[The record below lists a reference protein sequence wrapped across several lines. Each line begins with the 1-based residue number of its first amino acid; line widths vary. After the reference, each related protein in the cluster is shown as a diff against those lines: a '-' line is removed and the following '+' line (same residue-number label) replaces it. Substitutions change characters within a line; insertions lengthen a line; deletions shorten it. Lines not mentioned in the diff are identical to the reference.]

1 MGKPYADEVAFIPT
15 AFKWA
20 IDQDIQPLKAT
31 IGRLSAH
38 GLISVGSGGSFTA
51 ASFHSFLHEAITGR
65 LSYASPPYQ
74 LLTKQSV
81 IRNSGISVLSA
92 EGKNKDVLGCFQY
105 ILACEPQDLM
115 TLTLKPDSPLNRIAL
130 DSNFAS
136 SISYPMTWDKDGY
149 LATNSLI
156 ATCVLLYRAYQAN
169 FPHLLPVCPSNVE
182 DLVDSYVEI
191 ESFNKT
197 NFLGALSRDKDR
209 TRSFLVITGQSGH
222 IAGIDLESRIAESA
236 LGICQV
242 VDFRSYAHGR
252 HLWASQ
258 NENQAACIVIW
269 AEEDQ
274 HLYQNLRDTLPS
286 KIPTLSIKLKGRNYI
301 RQLASIISII
311 RLIKDLSD
319 IHQID
324 PGQPEVSSAGRDIH
338 ALDAF
343 ARHLQTHQV
352 SIKELAVSRKFG
364 SAHLYSLE
372 SSDEFNKAYS
382 YFIDQLTSTKF
393 GAIVF
398 DYDATLSTMDKR
410 FKKLDPFV
418 AKALNRLLCQGIRI
432 GIATGRGKSVPN
444 SIREFF
450 DASYRTG
457 FLIGMYNGSN
467 IKSLATDLESCE
479 GVSAPFEQFVQRIE
493 SEPFFKAVFNPI
505 EKRPTQ
511 LSFQTKD
518 GTCCEIAWRAICEI
532 LQEKEFLHLKALRST
547 HSWDVIERD
556 TSKTKVSDQFIV
568 SGLNV
573 LSIGDRGL
581 WPGNDCE
588 LLSYGLGLG
597 VDEVSPIIN
606 KAWNI
611 APQGL
616 KGVGATLYY
625 LSKLKIINGSF
636 TYDGVT
642 GDE

>member
-1 MGKPYADEVAFIPT
+1 MGKPYADEVAFIPN

-20 IDQDIQPLKAT
+20 IDQDIKPLEAT

-51 ASFHSFLHEAITGR
+51 AAFQSFLHETITSR
-65 LSYASPPYQ
+65 VSYASPPYQ
-74 LLTKQSV
+74 LLTKQNA
-81 IRNSGISVLSA
+81 IRNTGISVLSA

-105 ILACEPQDLM
+105 ILACEPQELM
-115 TLTLKPDSPLNRIAL
+115 TLTLRSDSPLNRIAL

-136 SISYPMTWDKDGY
+136 SISYPMIWDKDGY

-169 FPHLLPVCPSNVE
+169 FPHLLLGCPSDVE
-182 DLVDSYVEI
+182 DLIHDCVEI
-191 ESFNKT
+191 DPSDKST
-197 NFLGALSRDKDR
+197 FLQALCKDKDR
-209 TRSFLVITGQSGH
+209 TRSFLVVTGQSGH

-242 VDFRSYAHGR
+242 IDFRSYAHGR

-274 HLYQNLRDTLPS
+274 HLYQNLRETLPS
-286 KIPTLSIKLKGRNYI
+286 KIPTLSIKLRGRNYL
-301 RQLASIISII
+301 RQLASIISIV

-319 IHQID
+319 VHQID
-324 PGQPEVSSAGRDIH
+324 PGQPEVSNAGRDIH
-338 ALDAF
+338 ELDAF
-343 ARHLQTHQV
+343 TRHLQIHKT
-352 SIKELAVSRKFG
+352 STEEWAITRKFG
-364 SAHLYSLE
+364 GAHLYSPE
-372 SSDEFNKAYS
+372 SSAEFNQS
-382 YFIDQLTSTKF
+382 YNNFIHQLTSTKF

-410 FKKLDPFV
+410 FEKLDPFV
-418 AKALNRLLCQGIRI
+418 AKALNRLLSQGIRI
-432 GIATGRGKSVPN
+432 GIATGRGKSVPK

-450 DASYRTG
+450 DESYRTD

-467 IKSLATDLESCE
+467 IKSLADDLESCE
-479 GVSAPFEQFVQRIE
+479 GVSTPFEHFIQRIE
-493 SEPFFKAVFNPI
+493 AEPFFKAVFKTI

-511 LSFQTKD
+511 LSFQTRD

-547 HSWDVIERD
+547 HSWDVIERN
-556 TSKTKVSDQFIV
+556 TSKTKVSDQFIANN
-568 SGLNV
+568 LNV

-597 VDEVSPIIN
+597 VDEVSPVIN

-625 LSKLKIINGSF
+625 LSKLTITNGNF
-636 TYDGVT
+636 TYGGVT
-642 GDE
+642 GNE